1 MSFTRCTVT
10 LSGFY
15 PIALVCESSDR
26 KRWTLVAMHRAV
38 SPRRADDNSAS
49 FIRELTSHAVKSL
62 KPFMAKSTDRDS
74 YVRQVEAELMVVLG
88 RESVATVPQQI
99 ATTARLLID
108 TLPPIILTPIAGK
121 LESGY
126 TVELH
131 YTDAEGPFIADGT
144 LSVTFEPPM
153 S

>member
-15 PIALVCESSDR
+15 PIALVCESNDR
-26 KRWTLVAMHRAV
+26 IQWTLVAMYRAV
-38 SPRRADDNSAS
+38 SPRRVDDNSAS
-49 FIRELTSHAVKSL
+49 FIRELTSHAVESL
-62 KPFMAKSTDRDS
+62 KPLIAESTDRDT

-88 RESVATVPQQI
+88 SASVATVAQQI
-99 ATTARLLID
+99 ATTARLLTE
-108 TLPPIILTPIAGK
+108 TLPPIILTPVAGK

-126 TVELH
+126 SVELH